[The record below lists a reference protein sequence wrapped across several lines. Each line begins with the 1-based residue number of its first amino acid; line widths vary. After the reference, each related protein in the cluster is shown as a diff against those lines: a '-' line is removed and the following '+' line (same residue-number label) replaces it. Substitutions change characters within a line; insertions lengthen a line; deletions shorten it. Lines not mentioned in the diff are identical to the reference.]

1 MTAQP
6 DMDMDK
12 PFMTSEGLVEA
23 NRNMHMHVI
32 PPLRKR
38 YEEKPLSPYDPQ
50 VLIGFARHILD
61 DQASHDCLVEAGKW
75 GDLTAG
81 EYERIN
87 ALHRDW
93 VQSDPAHD
101 TYSKNYRVSVALA
114 RLAACGIV
122 TTSDMKKGQGKA
134 LAFVDRHAFHEVH
147 TLPFYGKVLQEQ
159 KLVTFGTVYHIVEDA
174 MRYEIVHRVSAV
186 DSPVGNDF
194 HFHDWT
200 EEEEVA
206 YNSLGSVTLYLT
218 YKHGVIASRVNAR
231 VLTLCKALLNPE
243 WGRKLVDDWAMN
255 ESSYFEELGDEACK
269 GLLSR
274 FEGKAEYVE
283 GPYV

>member
-6 DMDMDK
+6 DMDK

-23 NRNMHMHVI
+23 NRNMRRHVI

-38 YEEKPLSPYDPQ
+38 YEENPLAPYDPQ

-61 DQASHDCLVEAGKW
+61 DQVSHDSLAEVGKW

-81 EYERIN
+81 DYERIN
-87 ALHRDW
+87 TLYRDW

-101 TYSKNYRVSVALA
+101 TYSKNYKVSVALA
-114 RLAACGIV
+114 RLAACGLV
-122 TTSDMKKGQGKA
+122 APSDIKKGQGKA
-134 LAFVDRHAFHEVH
+134 LAFVDRHAFHDIH
-147 TLPFYGKVLQEQ
+147 DLPFYGKIPQEQ

-174 MRYEIVHRVSAV
+174 MRYAFIREAAAV
-186 DSPVGNDF
+186 MNPDSWDVF
-194 HFHDWT
+194 YDWT
-200 EEEEVA
+200 EEDEKA
-206 YNSLGSVTLYLT
+206 GDKLYAAMYYLT
-218 YKHGVIASRVNAR
+218 YKHGVIVRGVHDQAA
-231 VLTLCKALLNPE
+231 TICHALLNPE
-243 WGRKLVDDWAMN
+243 WGRRFVDEGMVND
-255 ESSYFEELGDEACK
+255 SPYFEELGDEACK

-274 FEGKAEYVE
+274 FEGETEYIE